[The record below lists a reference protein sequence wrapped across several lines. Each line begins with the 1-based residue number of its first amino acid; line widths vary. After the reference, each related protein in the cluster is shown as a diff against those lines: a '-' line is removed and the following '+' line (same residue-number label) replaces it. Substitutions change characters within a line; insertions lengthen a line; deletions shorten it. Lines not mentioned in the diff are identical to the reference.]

1 MSEDLAPT
9 SAEPKVGGLPP
20 AKILLVDDQPKNLL
34 ALSAMLEPLGQEV
47 VQASSG
53 REALRY
59 LLRDEFALV
68 LLDVQMPVL
77 DGYEVAELIR
87 AREKSRAVPIIF
99 LTAIHRDQRLVA
111 RAYTVGAVDYILK
124 PIDPEILRSKVAV
137 FIELYQKGQII
148 RRQADELKRATDRE
162 FAEFRRLSEYRYT
175 MLAESMPQI
184 VWTTDSQGL
193 LSYGNGRWFECA
205 GLPETEELSWRSIV
219 HPHEYSEFAR
229 GFADAIADD
238 RAWEAEFRLG
248 DVAERRFRWHLVRM
262 LPERD
267 ASGSVS
273 AWVGTGTD
281 IDARKR
287 AEQALQML
295 ASLTRR
301 LGELNNRSHGLEQVL
316 AATLPVLGDSAVL
329 YMRSEETVT
338 KRASAS
344 LCADLNLDDPRF
356 DLGPSTVC
364 FDGEPEVLANVS
376 EILAHVGPLRAGEHV
391 WFLHELGV
399 SSYICC
405 PLFVRERVIGSLVFL
420 NRDPEKHYLDSD
432 VELAKDVAGRMA
444 TALDNVG
451 LYELAQSERAKLQE
465 ANRAKDMFLATVSHE
480 LRTPLNAIVGWG
492 QMLRGGGL
500 SAETAQRAVD
510 TIERNGR
517 ALAQLVADLL
527 DVSRVV
533 SGNLHVDAGPVD
545 LRAIVEAA
553 LDAARPLA
561 ASNGV
566 ELEAE
571 LPEQPLDTVGD
582 ATRLQQVVGN
592 ILGNALKF
600 TGKGGHVGLSLSVQG
615 NFARLEVKDD
625 GPGIA
630 PEFLPVMFERFKQ
643 ADNGAHRAQRGLGLG
658 LAIVKHLVELHAGS
672 VSAHSDGLGKGARFV
687 VSLPLSL
694 SPSQSDE
701 GAVSKSHDDEV
712 VADSQ
717 RPVAAAERG
726 ALSGIY
732 ALLVEDDP
740 DGCDLMQMMLRRFG
754 AEVTAVSTAAAALES
769 VRERPPDVLVSDIGL
784 PDGDGFQLLKRVRE
798 SNRDLPAVAV
808 TAYASRQD
816 VAKALAAGFQAHVAK
831 PVEPEQLSAAVAQVS
846 RR

>member
-1 MSEDLAPT
+1 VSEDLAPT

-205 GLPETEELSWRSIV
+205 GLPETEELSWRS
-219 HPHEYSEFAR
+219 
-229 GFADAIADD
+229 
-238 RAWEAEFRLG
+238 
-248 DVAERRFRWHLVRM
+248 RFRWHLVRM

>member
-1 MSEDLAPT
+1 MNEESQPA
-9 SAEPKVGGLPP
+9 SAETRPSGLPP

-34 ALSAMLEPLGQEV
+34 ALNAMLEPLGQEV

-53 REALRY
+53 KEALRH

-87 AREKSRAVPIIF
+87 GRERSRAVPIIF

-124 PIDPEILRSKVAV
+124 PIEPEILRSKVAV
-137 FIELYQKGQII
+137 FIELYQKSQII
-148 RRQADELKRATDRE
+148 GRQAEELKRATERE
-162 FAEFRRLSEYRYT
+162 FADFRRLSEYRYT

-184 VWTTDSQGL
+184 VWTTDRQGQ
-193 LSYGNGRWFECA
+193 LSYVNGRWFESA
-205 GLPETEELSWRSIV
+205 GLPETAELSWESIV
-219 HPHEYSEFAR
+219 HPSEYGEFRR
-229 GFADAIADD
+229 GFAEALAEE

-248 DVAERRFRWHLVRM
+248 NVAERRFRWHLVRM

-267 ASGSVS
+267 ASGSVN
-273 AWVGTGTD
+273 AWVGTSTD

-295 ASLTRR
+295 ANLSRR
-301 LGELNNRSHGLEQVL
+301 LGEVTDRNHGLDQVL
-316 AATLPVLGDSAVL
+316 AATLPVLGDSALL
-329 YMRSEETVT
+329 YLRSNETVT

-344 LCADLNLDDPRF
+344 LASGLNLDDPRF

-364 FDGEPEVLANVS
+364 FDGEPEIIANVPEVLS
-376 EILAHVGPLRAGEHV
+376 QSGPSRAGEHV

-399 SSYICC
+399 SSYICW
-405 PLFVRERVIGSLVFL
+405 PLFIRERVFGSLVFL
-420 NRDPEKHYLDSD
+420 NRDPERHYLDSD
-432 VELAKDVAGRMA
+432 VQLAKDVAGRMA

-500 SAETAQRAVD
+500 SHETEQRAVD

-533 SGNLHVDAGPVD
+533 SGNLHVDEGHVD

-553 LDAARPLA
+553 LDAARPVA

-566 ELEAE
+566 ALDATW
-571 LPEQPLDTVGD
+571 PDQPLNTVGD
-582 ATRLQQVVGN
+582 STRLQQVVGN

-600 TGKGGHVGLSLSVQG
+600 TPRGGHVTLSLIVDGES
-615 NFARLEVKDD
+615 ARLEIADD

-630 PEFLPVMFERFKQ
+630 PEFLPVMFDRFKQ
-643 ADNGAHRAQRGLGLG
+643 ADSGAHRAQRGLGLG
-658 LAIVKHLVELHAGS
+658 LAIVKHLVELHGGT
-672 VSAHSDGLGKGARFV
+672 VTAHSEGLGKGARFV
-687 VSLPLSL
+687 VTLPLGI
-694 SPSQSDE
+694 PAEQGSDPE
-701 GAVSKSHDDEV
+701 H
-712 VADSQ
+712 VAALAPGEAD
-717 RPVAAAERG
+717 PVAAPAEAERG

-769 VRERPPDVLVSDIGL
+769 VRERRPDVLVSDIGL
-784 PDGDGFQLLKRVRE
+784 PDGDGFQLLRLVRE
-798 SNRDLPAVAV
+798 SNHDLPAVAV

-831 PVEPEQLSAAVAQVS
+831 PVEPAQLSAAVAHAS
-846 RR
+846 GR